1 MSAIVNDARPERER
15 REEGV
20 RAVIRSCLTVEEA
33 MEALVTAD
41 YLPNDALDT
50 DARRFRVSRRAA
62 GDGLIV
68 AATYAAP
75 PETGGLTIRMTEQL
89 WNKRSTALRRRW
101 AEVEVSPIV
110 SPRTGIE
117 RVFGPIASFSN
128 DVTVTF
134 RGYRGPAPFGVPE
147 GVGSLDETGGEVQI
161 HPDGNIT
168 PPGLTWRAEKFPAK
182 LCDVRDLAI
191 SWRDVL
197 AAEELARV
205 YRDRAAQWCI
215 DGAKPGP
222 PRIAWEFLRGPA
234 GTKLPIDESLRF
246 PLALRDRLRASFPG
260 SAPQLTLA
268 GPTSRAALNIRD
280 AALRIAWAE
289 KFPDDPNPFE
299 PLTSM
304 DALGLPLVRFDP
316 LTGINMVLLFPTSKE
331 T

>member
-1 MSAIVNDARPERER
+1 MSEIVNDTRPERER

-33 MEALVTAD
+33 LEALVTAD
-41 YLPNDALDT
+41 YLPNAVLADT
-50 DARRFRVSRRAA
+50 RQFVHLLRSR
-62 GDGLIV
+62 GDGLIT

-75 PETGGLTIRMTEQL
+75 AETGGVTIRMTEQL
-89 WNKRSTALRRRW
+89 WNERAAALRRRW
-101 AEVEVSPIV
+101 AEVTVSPIAV
-110 SPRTGIE
+110 PRAGINQF
-117 RVFGPIASFSN
+117 FGPVAGFSN

-134 RGYRGPAPFGVPE
+134 RGYRGRAPFGIPE
-147 GVGSLDETGGEVQI
+147 GVGSIEETGGEVQI

-168 PPGLTWRAEKFPAK
+168 APGITRTVERFPAK

-191 SWRDVL
+191 SWPSVL

-205 YRDRAAQWCI
+205 YRERAAQWCI

-222 PRIAWEFLRGPA
+222 PRIAWEFLRGTA

-246 PLALRDRLRASFPG
+246 PLGLRDRLRASFPG

-268 GPTSRAALNIRD
+268 GPTARGALHLRD
-280 AALRIAWAE
+280 AELRGAWAS
-289 KFPDDPNPFE
+289 KFPEEPNPFE
-299 PLTSM
+299 PLTAM
-304 DALGLPLVRFDP
+304 NDLGLHLVKFDP
-316 LTGINMVLLFPTSKE
+316 LAGTNMVLLFPTSKE